1 MAYSQ
6 KPGRSPLLKTGNGIP
21 SPLLQGFPV
30 QSYSNEQIN
39 NPRNTKQ
46 VKDAMNSENKA
57 ISVVN
62 SYKSNSKLSPEDLS
76 TEIGAVSDSIVER
89 NRLFKN
95 NIGTTE
101 SRDKMSS
108 KTAEATRKAAGSKKT
123 TMKPN
128 PKTGSPAQMKK
139 TPVKMKKC

>member
-1 MAYSQ
+1 MAYTQ
-6 KPGRSPLLKTGNGIP
+6 NPGRSPLLKTGNGIP

-30 QSYSNEQIN
+30 QSYSNDDLF
-39 NPRNTKQ
+39 NPKLPQVTKDEMRNQ
-46 VKDAMNSENKA
+46 NKA
-57 ISVVN
+57 ISAVN

-76 TEIGAVSDSIVER
+76 LEVGAANDSIVER

-101 SRDKMSS
+101 SRDRMSS
-108 KTAEATRKAAGSKKT
+108 KTAEATRKAGGSKKT
-123 TMKPN
+123 TVKSN

-139 TPVKMKKC
+139 TPAKMKKC